1 MAIKVKKDVGISPTH
16 STFRQYTAMIN
27 AVRRTALI
35 AIVRNKCHGLFA
47 LCHQVKLPGYLWSM
61 V

>member
-27 AVRRTALI
+27 AVRRAALI
-35 AIVRNKCHGLFA
+35 AIVRISAMVC
-47 LCHQVKLPGYLWSM
+47 LPY
-61 V
+61 VIR